1 MMVPIIH
8 RSKEIIYL
16 YIKMIRTIIILFLL
30 TFYSK
35 NVFAVSLSE
44 ALLQAYKNN
53 PELNAEREN
62 IEVSKQDLKI
72 SKSEFLPSVTLSG
85 SKSQENTNKLTNQ
98 SGGDAQIAD
107 VNPETKS
114 ITVEQKLFQG
124 FGGIADLEK
133 NKIGLVL
140 AEAKL
145 LKTEQTILL
154 KAVEAYTGLILANEK
169 LDINKRNVNLLER
182 QVETDQTRLEK
193 GKITITDLAQ
203 SESSLAGA
211 QAKFIE
217 AKNEEVTARLT
228 YEKIIGPIK
237 DINNLNKNLNINFE
251 IPNSLNKAIE
261 ISKKNNPDL
270 IIAKLEY
277 EQSEKDVKIA
287 KSDLSPSA
295 TLSLESSK
303 TDDLSS
309 SYDERDKETITAT
322 ISWPIFKGG
331 KNTASLNRSK
341 NLKNRK
347 KLLFDNALKTN
358 DANVASSWSNLQSSK
373 SLLDSVRLQ
382 VKAAEIANEGITVEY
397 ESGLGRSTLDVI
409 QSNSILLN
417 SEINLANFERNY
429 FLAQFKLLQTL
440 GLLNNSYLKLQ

>member
-1 MMVPIIH
+1 M
-8 RSKEIIYL
+8 KT
-16 YIKMIRTIIILFLL
+16 IRIIIILFLV

-72 SKSEFLPSVTLSG
+72 SKSEFFPSVTLSG
-85 SKSQENTNKLTNQ
+85 SKSQEDTDKLTNQ
-98 SGGDAQIAD
+98 SGGDATITD
-107 VNPETKS
+107 VNTKTQS
-114 ITVEQKLFQG
+114 ITIEQKLFQG

-154 KAVEAYTGLILANEK
+154 KAIEAYTGLILAKEK
-169 LDINKRNVNLLER
+169 LDINRRNVNLLER
-182 QVETDQTRLEK
+182 QVETDQARLEK
-193 GKITITDLAQ
+193 GKITVADLAQ

-217 AKNEEVTARLT
+217 AKNEEMTAKLT
-228 YEKIIGPIK
+228 YEKVIGPIT
-237 DINNLNKNLNINFE
+237 DINALNKNLNINFE

-270 IIAKLEY
+270 IIVKLEY

-309 SYDERDKETITAT
+309 TYDERDKETITAT
-322 ISWPIFKGG
+322 ISWSIFQGG

-341 NLKNRK
+341 SLKNRK

-358 DANVASSWSNLQSSK
+358 DANVASAWSNFKSSK
-373 SLLDSVRLQ
+373 SLLDSVRSQ

-429 FLAQFKLLQTL
+429 FLAQFKLLQAV

>member
-1 MMVPIIH
+1 M
-8 RSKEIIYL
+8 KK
-16 YIKMIRTIIILFLL
+16 IKIIIILFLL

-35 NVFAVSLSE
+35 NVLAVSLSE

-62 IEVSKQDLKI
+62 IEVAKQDLKI

-85 SKSQENTNKLTNQ
+85 SKSQENTGKLTNR
-98 SGGDAQIAD
+98 SGGDAQIND
-107 VNPETKS
+107 VDPKIKS
-114 ITVEQKLFQG
+114 ITIEQTLFQG

-140 AEAKL
+140 ADAKL

-154 KAVEAYTGLILANEK
+154 KAIEAYTGLIIAKEK
-169 LDINKRNVNLLER
+169 FDINRRNINLLER
-182 QVETDQTRLEK
+182 QVETDQARLER
-193 GKITITDLAQ
+193 GKITVADLAQ

-217 AKNEEVTARLT
+217 AKNEEVTAKLT
-228 YEKIIGPIK
+228 YEKIIGPIS
-237 DINNLNKNLNINFE
+237 DINTLNRNLNLNFE

-277 EQSEKDVKIA
+277 KQSEKDVKIA

-309 SYDERDKETITAT
+309 TYDERDKETITAT
-322 ISWPIFKGG
+322 ISWSIFQGG
-331 KNTASLNRSK
+331 KNAASLNRSK

-358 DANVASSWSNLQSSK
+358 DANVASAWSNLQFSK
-373 SLLDSVRLQ
+373 SLLDSIKSQ

-397 ESGLGRSTLDVI
+397 ESGRGRSTLDVI

-417 SEINLANFERNY
+417 SEINLANFKRNY

-440 GLLNNSYLKLQ
+440 GLLNNTYLKLQ

>member
-1 MMVPIIH
+1 M
-8 RSKEIIYL
+8 KT
-16 YIKMIRTIIILFLL
+16 IRIIIILFLV

-72 SKSEFLPSVTLSG
+72 SKSEFFPSVTLSG
-85 SKSQENTNKLTNQ
+85 SKSQEDTDKLTNQ
-98 SGGDAQIAD
+98 SGGDATITD
-107 VNPETKS
+107 VNTKTQS
-114 ITVEQKLFQG
+114 ITIEQKLFQG

-154 KAVEAYTGLILANEK
+154 KAIEAYTGLIIAKEK
-169 LDINKRNVNLLER
+169 FDINRRNINLLER
-182 QVETDQTRLEK
+182 QVETDQARLER
-193 GKITITDLAQ
+193 GKITVADLAQ
-203 SESSLAGA
+203 SESSLAGG

-217 AKNEEVTARLT
+217 AKNEEVTAKLT
-228 YEKIIGPIK
+228 YEKIIGPIS
-237 DINNLNKNLNINFE
+237 DINTLNRNLNLNFE

-270 IIAKLEY
+270 IIVKLEY

-309 SYDERDKETITAT
+309 TYDERDKETITAT
-322 ISWPIFKGG
+322 ISWSIFQGG

-341 NLKNRK
+341 SLKNRK

-358 DANVASSWSNLQSSK
+358 DANVASAWSNLQFSK
-373 SLLDSVRLQ
+373 SLLDSIKSQ

-417 SEINLANFERNY
+417 SEINLANFKRNY

-440 GLLNNSYLKLQ
+440 GLLNNTYLKLQ